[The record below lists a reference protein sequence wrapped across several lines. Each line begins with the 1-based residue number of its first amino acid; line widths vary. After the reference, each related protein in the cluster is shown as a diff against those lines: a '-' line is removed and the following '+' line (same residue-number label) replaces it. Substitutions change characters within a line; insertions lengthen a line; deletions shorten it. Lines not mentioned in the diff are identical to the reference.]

1 MALRRKARECALQM
15 LFQWEMARAAPRDV
29 QSSYWKGVRAEP
41 RTRRF
46 ADDLFTGAVGR
57 AEEIAA
63 LISAHSE
70 HWRLDRLPAVDRSI
84 LLLAIYEI
92 RWGGTPPRVAI
103 NEALELAKKFS
114 TEDSAAFIN
123 GVLDAIAKKP
133 ATSDE
138 G

>member
-15 LFQWEMARAAPRDV
+15 LFQWEMNRAAPRDV
-29 QSSYWKGVRAEP
+29 RASYWKGVRSEP
-41 RTRRF
+41 RTRQF
-46 ADDLFTGAVGR
+46 ADSLFEGAVAR
-57 AEEIAA
+57 AGEIAA

-70 HWRLDRLPAVDRSI
+70 HWRLERLPAVDRNI
-84 LLLAIYEI
+84 LLLATYEI

-123 GVLDAIAKKP
+123 GVLDAIAKKTV
-133 ATSDE
+133 TSQ